1 LLVAPVGS
9 PSLEDVFHED
19 AIQAGGK
26 TLAPDYAFCVS
37 GGHRFFL
44 EVKKPAVSLKGD
56 VGHALCPVSA

>member
-1 LLVAPVGS
+1 LLVASLGW
-9 PSLEDVFHED
+9 PSSGDVIHED

-37 GGHRFFL
+37 GGHKFFL
-44 EVKKPAVSLKGD
+44 EVKKSAVSLKGD